1 MSTEVPDLRTR
12 VRTHPRLPAQRLR
25 LGGVE
30 AAMQPRQPPSFPS
43 FRPIPGAMSEL
54 MSQHQM
60 CGRRPV
66 AAPPCTGTCF
76 GSVFLLLQVSRAR
89 HAGRGLGPQGRGS
102 SGATLWFYDRIYVL
116 FRQGGRKG
124 GSVYYRGPT
133 GNRASGLHAVFPS
146 PLAPLPRKGPWP
158 VQSREATPSHVD
170 AAQGRHLHS
179 IQHAGRQ
186 VGAASASGHLYG
198 CVSRSFV
205 PLRSTQDDSWG
216 PGACCVTLHRF

>member
-1 MSTEVPDLRTR
+1 LGGGGGGGGGGGPPP
-12 VRTHPRLPAQRLR
+12 PRL
-25 LGGVE
+25 LGGVG
-30 AAMQPRQPPSFPS
+30 APALPPPHPPSFPS

-76 GSVFLLLQVSRAR
+76 GSVFLLFQVSRAR

-124 GSVYYRGPT
+124 AEGRECLLSRTHRQQGQCKVEKQPQVMSKPRRGDT
-133 GNRASGLHAVFPS
+133 CTPS
-146 PLAPLPRKGPWP
+146 STLGGRWALQVPVGISTAACRDPSFRFAPLRMTVGGLAPA
-158 VQSREATPSHVD
+158 V
-170 AAQGRHLHS
+170 
-179 IQHAGRQ
+179 
-186 VGAASASGHLYG
+186 
-198 CVSRSFV
+198 
-205 PLRSTQDDSWG
+205 
-216 PGACCVTLHRF
+216 